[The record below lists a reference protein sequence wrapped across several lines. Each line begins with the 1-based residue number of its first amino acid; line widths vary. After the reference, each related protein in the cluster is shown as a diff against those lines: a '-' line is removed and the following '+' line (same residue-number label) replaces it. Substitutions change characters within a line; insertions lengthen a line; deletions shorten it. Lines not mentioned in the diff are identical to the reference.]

1 MKWFLSIILCYC
13 VCTSATAQVGYYKTY
28 DDFLDNSVTPM
39 DEYIEVKNAGNAFN
53 IWFMKG
59 GKKVKVLSED
69 IWGYRNGTAL
79 YRLATVNQVDV
90 PVRVLFS
97 GDGETAMCLY
107 IPYQTELKSNNGK
120 PDVAWNKEIMAY
132 GMVFNWCFISKA
144 LNTSVTYCG
153 VGSSGL
159 VDDFRD
165 NYPQFQPFFDCTG
178 KEYKNNQLLVDCYQ
192 KAFPQ
197 ASIHF

>member
-28 DDFLDNSVTPM
+28 DDFLNNSLTPM

-107 IPYQTELKSNNGK
+107 IPYQTELKNNYGK

-132 GMVFNWCFISKA
+132 GMVFNWCLSPKHSTHRLPIA
-144 LNTSVTYCG
+144 VWE
-153 VGSSGL
+153 V
-159 VDDFRD
+159 V
-165 NYPQFQPFFDCTG
+165 
-178 KEYKNNQLLVDCYQ
+178 V
-192 KAFPQ
+192 
-197 ASIHF
+197 